1 MALRRNLLA
10 AGAAPTAGAGFVA
23 ARTGTHT
30 KQADASH
37 ALMTGRPGTVT
48 RLTQEADRGTR

>member
-23 ARTGTHT
+23 ARAGAHA
-30 KQADASH
+30 KQADAPH
-37 ALMTGRPGTVT
+37 AVMTGRPGTVT
-48 RLTQEADRGTR
+48 SLTEEADRGTR